1 MITFNGRQSDD
12 PALGIHR
19 VLRVFFPLLPGTT
32 DRTVDIPGMD
42 GAHDLGFDRQ
52 PREIKVQFV
61 MKQDNPADL
70 FGYVREVAAWL
81 NVREAKPFIYSY
93 EPDRYYLARP
103 QGIVGLDR
111 LMNRIGFV
119 EVTFIAYDPYAYA
132 LDTKTASFPT
142 EPEDE
147 ITNSGSVPCPAII
160 TATMTG
166 PAQFLRIDLA
176 GTNDYLLIDRDLE
189 QDDIVTIDTARRLT
203 LINGIDARVFV
214 AAASTY
220 FDLPPGNFEFNTNPG
235 SVDLS
240 VEYRERWI

>member
-52 PREIKVQFV
+52 PRQIKVQFV
-61 MKQDNPADL
+61 LKQDSPTDL

-81 NVREAKPFIYSY
+81 NVREARPFIYSY
-93 EPDRYYLARP
+93 EPDKYYLARP
-103 QGIVGLDR
+103 QGIAGLDR
-111 LMNRIGFV
+111 LMNKIGIV
-119 EVTFIAYDPYAYA
+119 EATFLAFDPYAYA
-132 LDTKTASFPT
+132 LDTKTATAFPA
-142 EPEDE
+142 
-147 ITNSGSVPCPAII
+147 TNTGTVSCPAII

-176 GTNDYLLIDRDLE
+176 GSDEYILVDRELE
-189 QDDIVTIDTARRLT
+189 QGDVVTIDTARRLT
-203 LINGIDARVFV
+203 LINGVDARVFV

-220 FDLPPGNFEFNTNPG
+220 FDLPPGNFEFSTNPG

>member
-1 MITFNGRQSDD
+1 MITFNNRQSDD
-12 PALGIHR
+12 PSLGIHR

-32 DRTVDIPGMD
+32 DRTIDIPGMD
-42 GAHDLGFDRQ
+42 GVHDLGLDRQ

-103 QGIVGLDR
+103 QGIVGLER
-111 LMNRIGFV
+111 LMNKIGIV
-119 EVTFIAYDPYAYA
+119 EVTFIAHDPYAYA
-132 LDTKTASFPT
+132 LDTKTATAFPA
-142 EPEDE
+142 
-147 ITNSGSVPCPAII
+147 TNTGTVSCPAII

-176 GTNDYLLIDRDLE
+176 GSDEYILVDRELD
-189 QDDIVTIDTARRLT
+189 QGDIVTIDTARRLT
-203 LINGIDARVFV
+203 LINGVDARVFV

-220 FDLPPGNFEFNTNPG
+220 FDLPPGNFEFITNPG